1 MQEVLDD
8 LRICRDAAID
18 DSHRNFNTVCE
29 LANQCLRVLNIS
41 EDELYQNVFRGSG
54 LDHCIVSIVED
65 TPELRDCLI
74 VVEELKRLYEQLRL
88 MKLEGKVYEVL
99 DKFFN
104 QQLDRTL

>member
-1 MQEVLDD
+1 MRDVIDD
-8 LRICRDAAID
+8 LRICKDAAID

-65 TPELRDCLI
+65 TPQLRDRLTI
-74 VVEELKRLYEQLRL
+74 VDELKELYEQLRA
-88 MKLEGKVYEVL
+88 MKLEGKVYDVL

-104 QQLDRTL
+104 EQLYRTL

>member
-18 DSHRNFNTVCE
+18 EQHRNFNTVCDVAHE
-29 LANQCLRVLNIS
+29 CLRVLNI
-41 EDELYQNVFRGSG
+41 DNLDLYNRVLKSSVR
-54 LDHCIVSIVED
+54 DD
-65 TPELRDCLI
+65 TLADL
-74 VVEELKRLYEQLRL
+74 VEEIPEVRENLALVTELKSLYEQLRA

-104 QQLDRTL
+104 EQLYRTL

>member
-1 MQEVLDD
+1 MTELLDD
-8 LRICRDAAID
+8 LAFYKDSVIDCTHAKFATIRDTA
-18 DSHRNFNTVCE
+18 SE
-29 LANQCLRVLNIS
+29 CLRVLDID
-41 EDELYQNVFRGSG
+41 EDQLYEHVFKGAVH
-54 LDHCIVSIVED
+54 DHSLVSIVED